1 MPRAVVSTRELR
13 LTLLGLAAIIA
24 VVLGASFMLRAFR
37 SDSVPLVTAEQGP
50 AVVPAPEESTA
61 ATDEAAPA
69 AGTAPLRSALAPEA
83 LEAARASLDKAI
95 AAAPDYARFFD
106 KMKAVFPAE
115 SDSILNTLA
124 EANQGKQI
132 DVDKLMADAVAAL
145 RHAHGTLAAKAPDEA
160 LGQIFALQL
169 EEMKALAK
177 KDTHLCVA
185 FLYGANVSGFSAFA
199 ADHRPL
205 VADAAIAGLAAMDG
219 GRAQP
224 VDRGPPSDADFQAL
238 DHALVD
244 KGLSRPEID
253 ALLDGKTP
261 QPPIPDATMCEAGQ
275 TYLATLAA
283 LPAGVRTRL
292 YGLAVDLMAKS

>member
-1 MPRAVVSTRELR
+1 MPRALVSPRELR
-13 LTLLGLAAIIA
+13 LTLLGLSAIIA
-24 VVLGASFMLRAFR
+24 IVLGASFMLRAFK
-37 SDSVPLVTAEQGP
+37 SDVPVVAAPQGP
-50 AVVPAPEESTA
+50 AAVSVPA
-61 ATDEAAPA
+61 DAPA
-69 AGTAPLRSALAPEA
+69 ANEDGSPPAATAPLRSALAPGA
-83 LEAARASLDKAI
+83 LEAARGSLDKAI
-95 AAAPDYARFFD
+95 AGTPDYARFFD
-106 KMKAVFPAE
+106 KMRSVFPAE

-124 EANQGKQI
+124 EANQGKDI
-132 DVDKLMADAVAAL
+132 DVDKMMADAVAAL
-145 RHAHGTLAAKAPDEA
+145 RHAHGTLASKAPDDA

-169 EEMKALAK
+169 EEMKALAT

-185 FLYGANVSGFSAFA
+185 FLYGANVSGFSSFA

-261 QPPIPDATMCEAGQ
+261 QPPIPDATMCAAGQ
-275 TYLATLAA
+275 SYLATLAT